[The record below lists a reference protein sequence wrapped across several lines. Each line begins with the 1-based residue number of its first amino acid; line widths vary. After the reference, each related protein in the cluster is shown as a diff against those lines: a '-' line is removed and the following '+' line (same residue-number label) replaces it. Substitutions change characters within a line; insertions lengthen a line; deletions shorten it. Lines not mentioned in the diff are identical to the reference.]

1 MRLRA
6 CLDVDSE
13 LLQELQ
19 QIVRQEHV
27 RLFPDLEQRIKPHS
41 SPCSGRL
48 DMSSDMPQHVG

>member
-1 MRLRA
+1 L
-6 CLDVDSE
+6 E

-27 RLFPDLEQRIKPHS
+27 RLFADLEQRIKRHS

-48 DMSSDMPQHVG
+48 DMSLDMPQHVG